1 MGTPRLPALAGL
13 VVANPAATLEI
24 VGVVTLFVAALGV
37 GAAVFVWARDWRRRI
52 VEDSA
57 TEEPIETFQTM
68 LDQGL
73 LDRQEFER
81 IAARLHQPPALPAV
95 PPVSHP
101 PSEST
106 PDQ

>member
-13 VVANPAATLEI
+13 VVADLATTLEV

-37 GAAVFVWARDWRRRI
+37 GVAVFVWARDWRRRI
-52 VEDSA
+52 AEDST
-57 TEEPIETFQTM
+57 TEEPIETYQTM

-73 LDRQEFER
+73 LNQQEFER
-81 IAARLHQPPALPAV
+81 VVARLHQPPAIPAA
-95 PPVSHP
+95 PPVSPP

>member
-13 VVANPAATLEI
+13 VVADLAATLE
-24 VGVVTLFVAALGV
+24 VAGVVTLFVAALGV
-37 GAAVFVWARDWRRRI
+37 GVAVFVWVRDWRRRI
-52 VEDSA
+52 GEDST

-73 LDRQEFER
+73 LDQQEFER
-81 IAARLHQPPALPAV
+81 IAARLNQPPALPAL
-95 PPVSHP
+95 PPVSPP

>member
-13 VVANPAATLEI
+13 VVADLAATLEV
-24 VGVVTLFVAALGV
+24 VGVVTLLVAALGV
-37 GAAVFVWARDWRRRI
+37 GVAVFVWARDWRRRI
-52 VEDSA
+52 AEDST
-57 TEEPIETFQTM
+57 TEEPIETYQNM

-73 LDRQEFER
+73 LDQQEFER
-81 IAARLHQPPALPAV
+81 IQARLGQPPALPAV